1 MSEKKCGS
9 CEHFERFA
17 TQNKGYCFGM
27 PPTVFVSGSQDS
39 PKVNDTRRACSL
51 FEALPEGQAPAVK
64 QKLYVE
70 TPGDAAKAR
79 RAGK

>member
-1 MSEKKCGS
+1 
-9 CEHFERFA
+9 
-17 TQNKGYCFGM
+17 M

-51 FEALPEGQAPAVK
+51 FEALPEGQAPVVK